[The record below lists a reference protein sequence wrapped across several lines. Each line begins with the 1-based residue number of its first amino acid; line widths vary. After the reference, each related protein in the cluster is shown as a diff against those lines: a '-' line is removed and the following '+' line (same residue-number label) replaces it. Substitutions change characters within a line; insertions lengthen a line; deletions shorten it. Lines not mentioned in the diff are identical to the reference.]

1 MCKIFIPT
9 EDLVNKEEAMKKL
22 LEKKAKLE
30 SELSRSEKMLSNESF
45 ISKAPKAK
53 IDAEKQKQ
61 KEYQEQYQEVL
72 KSLQDLGA

>member
-9 EDLVNKEEAMKKL
+9 EDLDNKEEAIKKL

-30 SELSRSEKMLSNESF
+30 AELSRSEKMLSNESF

-53 IDAEKQKQ
+53 IDAEMQKQ
-61 KEYQEQYQEVL
+61 KEYKEQYQEVL